1 MTVRYLIVTVL
12 CTFALMEVSQ
22 SLPAEGGQNDKHTTG
37 AYQRAQKYSGSGIID
52 PEATQE
58 TKALFYNLR
67 ELSKS
72 RLLFGHQDSTAY
84 GVGWFAEDGR
94 SDVKSVT
101 GSYPAVYGWDIGHL
115 GSKKNLDGVEFSR
128 LKRLIREAYGR
139 GGINTISWHMRNPVT
154 GRGYLDR
161 RGQANAVPNVIPG
174 GSHHEELKRRL
185 DVFVEFLGELKD
197 KKGRAIP
204 IIFRPW
210 HENNQRR
217 FWWAV
222 RGDGRDFIKLW
233 RFTVEYLRDTRGVH
247 NLLYAY
253 TPLARGSEKS
263 SFTAP
268 ESGYPGDVYVDIIG
282 IDNYSGQGQSVA
294 ASARLVVE
302 VAEPRGKIAALTEVG
317 PGGGLGSSHPTHFFT
332 KHLLEPLKG
341 DGVAGRIAYAL
352 VWRNSRKG
360 HFWVPF
366 AGHPDEAD
374 FRKFRQDSFTVFEDD
389 HADVYMMPQRT
400 SK

>member
-1 MTVRYLIVTVL
+1 MTIQYLTVTVL
-12 CTFALMEVSQ
+12 CTFTLMEVAQ
-22 SLPAEGGQNDKHTTG
+22 ILPADSDKNNKHTAE
-37 AYQRAQKYSGSGIID
+37 AYQHAQKNCDRGIID
-52 PEATQE
+52 PESTEE

-67 ELSKS
+67 ELAKS

-84 GVGWFAEDGR
+84 GIGWSAEDGR

-101 GSYPAVYGWDIGHL
+101 GSHPAVYGWDIGHL
-115 GSKKNLDGVEFSR
+115 DRKRNLDGVEFSH
-128 LKRLIREAYGR
+128 LKRLIREAYER
-139 GGINTISWHMRNPVT
+139 GGINTISWHMSNPVT

-161 RGQANAVPNVIPG
+161 RGQANAVPNLIPG

-233 RFTVEYLRDTRGVH
+233 RFTVEYLRDTKGVH

-253 TPLARGSEKS
+253 TPLAQGSEKS

-268 ESGYPGDVYVDIIG
+268 ESGYPGDAYVDIIG
-282 IDNYSGQGQSVA
+282 IDNYSGQGQSIA

-302 VAEPRGKIAALTEVG
+302 LAEPRGKVAALTEVG
-317 PGGGLGSSHPTHFFT
+317 PGNGLVSNRPTYFFT
-332 KHLLEPLKG
+332 KHLLEPLKN
-341 DGVAGRIAYAL
+341 DHVAGRIAYAL
-352 VWRNSRKG
+352 VWRNANKG

-366 AGHPDEAD
+366 AGHPDEED
-374 FRKFRQDSFTVFEDD
+374 LRKFQKDSLTVFEDD
-389 HADVYMMPQRT
+389 LADVYTMPQ
-400 SK
+400 SLGN

>member
-1 MTVRYLIVTVL
+1 MAARYLTLTVL
-12 CTFALMEVSQ
+12 FTFALMKATQ
-22 SLPAEGGQNDKHTTG
+22 ILPASSIQKNKHTAG
-37 AYQRAQKYSGSGIID
+37 ANQRTQKYFGRGITD
-52 PEATQE
+52 PEATEE
-58 TKALFYNLR
+58 TRALFYNLR
-67 ELSKS
+67 QLAKSK
-72 RLLFGHQDSTAY
+72 LLFGHQDSTAY
-84 GVGWFAEDGR
+84 GVGWSAEEDR

-115 GSKKNLDGVEFSR
+115 GRNKNLDGVEFSH
-128 LKRLIREAYGR
+128 LKRLIKQAYER
-139 GGINTISWHMRNPVT
+139 GGINTISWHMSNPLT

-161 RGQANAVPNVIPG
+161 SGQANAVPNIIPG
-174 GSHHEELKRRL
+174 GSHHKELKRRL
-185 DVFVEFLGELKD
+185 DIFVEFLDELKD

-233 RFTVEYLRDTRGVH
+233 RFTVEYLRDTKGVH

-253 TPLARGSEKS
+253 TPLARNLDKK

-268 ESGYPGDVYVDIIG
+268 ESGYPGDAYVDIIG
-282 IDNYSGQGQSVA
+282 IDNYSGQGKSIA

-302 VAEPRGKIAALTEVG
+302 LAEFRGKIAALAEIG
-317 PGGGLGSSHPTHFFT
+317 PGNGLALDHPTSFFT
-332 KHLLEPLKG
+332 RQLLEPLKN
-341 DGVAGRIAYAL
+341 DPVAGRIAYVL
-352 VWRNSRKG
+352 VWRNSSRG

-366 AGHPDEAD
+366 KGHPDVDD
-374 FRKFRQDSFTVFEDD
+374 FRKFRQDILTVFEDD
-389 HADVYMMPQRT
+389 LDDVYRKP
-400 SK
+400 

>member
-1 MTVRYLIVTVL
+1 
-12 CTFALMEVSQ
+12 MEVTQ
-22 SLPAEGGQNDKHTTG
+22 ILPAYSNQNDKHIAG
-37 AYQRAQKYSGSGIID
+37 VIQRTQNYRGKGITD
-52 PEATQE
+52 PEATEE
-58 TKALFYNLR
+58 TRSLFYNLR
-67 ELSKS
+67 QLAKSK
-72 RLLFGHQDSTAY
+72 LLFGHQDSTAY
-84 GVGWFAEDGR
+84 GVGWSAEEDR

-115 GSKKNLDGVEFSR
+115 GRNKNLDGVEFSH
-128 LKRLIREAYGR
+128 LKRLIRQAYER
-139 GGINTISWHMRNPVT
+139 GGINTISWHMSNPVT

-161 RGQANAVPNVIPG
+161 SGQTNAVPNIIPG
-174 GSHHEELKRRL
+174 GSHHKELKRRL
-185 DVFVEFLGELKD
+185 DIFAEFLDELKD

-233 RFTVEYLRDTRGVH
+233 HFTVGYLRDTKGVH

-253 TPLARGSEKS
+253 SPLARNLDKK

-268 ESGYPGDVYVDIIG
+268 ESGYPGDAYVDIIG
-282 IDNYSGQGQSVA
+282 IDNYSGQGKSIA

-302 VAEPRGKIAALTEVG
+302 LAEFRGKIAALAEVG
-317 PGGGLGSSHPTHFFT
+317 PSNGLTSESPTSFFSRQ
-332 KHLLEPLKG
+332 LLEPLKN
-341 DGVAGRIAYAL
+341 DPVAGGIAYAL
-352 VWRNSRKG
+352 VWRNFSRG

-366 AGHPDEAD
+366 PGHPDVDD
-374 FRKFRQDSFTVFEDD
+374 FRKFRQDTFTVFEDD
-389 HADVYMMPQRT
+389 LIDVYKMP
-400 SK
+400 

>member
-1 MTVRYLIVTVL
+1 MTIQHLTLTVL
-12 CTFALMEVSQ
+12 LTFALTEVTQ
-22 SLPAEGGQNDKHTTG
+22 ILPAYSKQNNKQTAG
-37 AYQRAQKYSGSGIID
+37 ANQRTQKYHGRGITD
-52 PEATQE
+52 PQATEE
-58 TKALFYNLR
+58 TRALFYNLR
-67 ELSKS
+67 KLAKS
-72 RLLFGHQDSTAY
+72 RLLFGHQASTAY
-84 GVGWFAEDGR
+84 GVGWSAEDGR

-115 GSKKNLDGVEFSR
+115 GGNKNLDGVEFSH
-128 LKRLIREAYGR
+128 LKRLIKQAYER

-161 RGQANAVPNVIPG
+161 TGKANAVPNIIPG

-185 DVFVEFLGELKD
+185 DIFVEFLDELKD

-222 RGDGRDFIKLW
+222 RGNGRDFIKLW
-233 RFTVEYLRDTRGVH
+233 HFTVEYLRDIKGVH

-253 TPLARGSEKS
+253 TPLALNTDKN

-268 ESGYPGDVYVDIIG
+268 ESGYPGDAYLDVIG
-282 IDNYSGQGQSVA
+282 IDNYSGKGKSIA

-302 VAEPRGKIAALTEVG
+302 LAELRGKIAALAEVG
-317 PGGGLGSSHPTHFFT
+317 PGNGLPSESPTYFFT
-332 KHLLEPLKG
+332 RQLLEPLKN
-341 DGVAGRIAYAL
+341 DPVAGRIAYAL
-352 VWRNSRKG
+352 VWRNSSRR

-366 AGHPDEAD
+366 PGHPDVDD
-374 FRKFRQDSFTVFEDD
+374 FRKFRQDKFTVFEDD
-389 HADVYMMPQRT
+389 LVDVYKMP
-400 SK
+400 